1 MNFLDNVISFFSPE
15 TAAKRLA
22 ARMAIRNYEGASIGR
37 RTKNW
42 RATQQDA
49 NSEIKSAHATLRNRS
64 RDLVRNNPYSRRAV
78 RAIKNNVV
86 GSGIRAS
93 FSGTGANQAKV
104 FNDFAESFKADY
116 TGMQNFYALQGLAMQ
131 AVADGGEC
139 FIIKKVSTTSPFGLE
154 LQLLESEFLYDLDP
168 FELFADGSYREQGI
182 TFKDGKPFSYKMYKL
197 HPNGAYPMRDTIEVS
212 AENVIH
218 IFDRERIGQIRGV
231 PFGVSAFIRTK
242 DFDDYEAAQLM
253 RLKIAACFSVF
264 VTDSAA
270 PTILQGNESA
280 LDMVSEVSPGMIEYL
295 PPGKSV
301 SFGNP
306 PPAEG
311 YDVYSRKVQ
320 EGIAAG
326 YGVPYATMTGDF
338 SNVNF
343 SSARMAWMEFSKEIQ
358 YYQQNLMIPMCQK
371 VFDWFAEI
379 IELKNIRIR
388 KVKTK
393 WTTPRREMI
402 DVAKEGAAQIA
413 LIRAG
418 LKSQSE
424 ALREMGYDPET
435 VFNEIAEDN
444 AIIDKLGLK
453 LDSDPRYTT
462 KAGIEQ
468 IDNTANDSTTQNN

>member
-1 MNFLDNVISFFSPE
+1 MNLLDSVISYISPQL
-15 TAAKRLA
+15 AAKRLA
-22 ARMAIRNYEGASIGR
+22 AREGIRRYEAASIGR

-42 RATQQDA
+42 NSSAQDA
-49 NSEIKSAHATLRNRS
+49 NTEIKSAHATLRNRS

-93 FSGTGANQAKV
+93 FSGTGTNQAKL
-104 FNDFAESFKADY
+104 FDEFAESFKCDY
-116 TGMQNFYALQGLAMQ
+116 IGQQNFYALQGLAMQ

-139 FIIKKVSTTSPFGLE
+139 FIIKKVRTDSQYGLE

-168 FELFADGSYREQGI
+168 FEYFSDGSYREQGI
-182 TFKDGKPFSYKMYKL
+182 TFKDGKPFSYKMYKM
-197 HPNGAYPMRDTIEVS
+197 HPNGAYTSRDTIEVP
-212 AENVIH
+212 AKDVIH
-218 IFDRERIGQIRGV
+218 IYDKERIGQIRGV
-231 PFGVSAFIRTK
+231 PFGVSAYIRTK

-264 VTDSAA
+264 ITDGGTANLIKSDDS
-270 PTILQGNESA
+270 L
-280 LDMVSEVSPGMIEYL
+280 LDRVSEVSPGMIEYL
-295 PPGKSV
+295 TPGQSV
-301 SFGNP
+301 QFGNP

-358 YYQQNLMIPMCQK
+358 YYQQNLMIPACQK

-379 IELKNIRIR
+379 IELKGVKIR
-388 KVKTK
+388 KVKAK
-393 WTTPRREMI
+393 WTTPAREMI

-418 LKSQSE
+418 LKSYSE
-424 ALREMGYDPET
+424 VIREMGKDPEI
-435 VFNEIAEDN
+435 VFNEIAADN
-444 AIIDKLGLK
+444 ALIDKLGLK

-468 IDNTANDSTTQNN
+468 IDNSTQ